1 VIPFYAADREKRCA
15 RSVVGTTYKT
25 SYTNA
30 NEHIKIMSTTSTH
43 HSSTES
49 AIIYSNDLIHQ
60 LENNPAIRLPTTY
73 IGVRRIRPKLVV
85 AVGRSG
91 TSKVDDNNDKYPVK
105 KRKHSSD
112 IKDNKDDDDWV
123 PNYNVTNSSNSS
135 SCKSNNT
142 TNDQQSSNISKEE
155 EEVIYKVTNPDGTK
169 RRMTTQEKKQLK
181 YQLKQ
186 TKHKLKKDKKQR
198 KHEEHNLNAKMGKM
212 ERRQMKRF
220 GRMNMQTNQQQQ
232 EKEDEEEVDVEK
244 RNCNVELSSINQASG
259 EHDNHDERESSGEK
273 KDIPPVMLTPAATC
287 IARDMGILPSV
298 QGEEATSSYQQSQT
312 IMDPILAA
320 QWATQLQQSMIP
332 AETSRAQEE
341 IRPMAYR
348 LVPEVWKRLCP
359 DTLWTEKNSK
369 EEEEE
374 EDCVKKICSLEKVD
388 DDKRPTSSSS
398 TATSLAIIRNPSP
411 SYDTDASILFRHLHQ
426 HSKLHIS
433 CGAAFG
439 CDFLLYDG
447 KRDERHSFAGLR
459 VYSSSNKEKGIHF
472 PIPTAYD
479 MMGFVRSMNTA
490 RKIALIA
497 TVVRENGD
505 GATPRVLIVDLA
517 LEKVLT
523 APTHIRKG
531 NTIERRSEEESASE
545 LAKQRL

>member
-1 VIPFYAADREKRCA
+1 
-15 RSVVGTTYKT
+15 
-25 SYTNA
+25 
-30 NEHIKIMSTTSTH
+30 MSATFTH
-43 HSSTES
+43 HSSSISKS
-49 AIIYSNDLIHQ
+49 AIIYSSDLIHQ
-60 LENNPAIRLPTTY
+60 LENNPSIRLPSTY
-73 IGVRRIRPKLVV
+73 VGVRRIRPKLVV

-105 KRKHSSD
+105 KRKYSSY
-112 IKDNKDDDDWV
+112 NKDDDDWV
-123 PNYNVTNSSNSS
+123 PIYNVSNSNNIS
-135 SCKSNNT
+135 YCRSNNT
-142 TNDQQSSNISKEE
+142 TSDCQKSSTKSKEE
-155 EEVIYKVTNPDGTK
+155 GTNTIMYKITNPDGTK

-186 TKHKLKKDKKQR
+186 LKHKLKKNEKQR
-198 KHEEHNLNAKMGKM
+198 KHKQHNLYAKMGKM
-212 ERRQMKRF
+212 ERRQMKRLV
-220 GRMNMQTNQQQQ
+220 RLNNNDDNVQTNQQQQ
-232 EKEDEEEVDVEK
+232 QEKDDEENVDVEK
-244 RNCNVELSSINQASG
+244 GDFNVELSSISHQTSQD
-259 EHDNHDERESSGEK
+259 EYTNHDGIEATTVEK

-287 IARDMGILPSV
+287 IARDRGILSSM
-298 QGEEATSSYQQSQT
+298 QGEEAVTSYKCSQT
-312 IMDPILAA
+312 TMDQVLSA

-332 AETSRAQEE
+332 AETSRGKEDM
-341 IRPMAYR
+341 RPMAYR

-359 DTLWTEKNSK
+359 ESLWTDKNSN
-369 EEEEE
+369 EE
-374 EDCVKKICSLEKVD
+374 EDCVKKSCSLEKVD
-388 DDKRPTSSSS
+388 DEKRPTLSSSS
-398 TATSLAIIRNPSP
+398 TASSSLAVLRNPSP
-411 SYDTDASILFRHLHQ
+411 SYDTDTSIIFRHLHQ

-433 CGAAFG
+433 CGVVFG

-459 VYSSSNKEKGIHF
+459 IYSSNDNHKNKEEEGIQF
-472 PIPTAYD
+472 PIQTAYD

-497 TVVRENGD
+497 TVVRGRGD
-505 GATPRVLIVDLA
+505 ATPRVLIVDLA